1 MKQFS
6 QFKRSTGA
14 CPIGWH
20 LPSDAEWTQ
29 LTDYLG
35 GANVAGGKL
44 KATTHW
50 DSPNTGATNESG
62 FTALPGGLR
71 YTNGTFYY
79 IGVTS
84 RWWSFTE
91 DDTDI
96 AFFMFIDYYS
106 GNAIRGDYNKAL
118 GISVRC
124 VKDFVLLKLI
134 INHVCGN
141 KVKTKQEKIA
151 MHIRLSNFMA

>member
-1 MKQFS
+1 
-6 QFKRSTGA
+6 
-14 CPIGWH
+14 
-20 LPSDAEWTQ
+20 
-29 LTDYLG
+29 
-35 GANVAGGKL
+35 
-44 KATTHW
+44 
-50 DSPNTGATNESG
+50 
-62 FTALPGGLR
+62 
-71 YTNGTFYY
+71 
-79 IGVTS
+79 
-84 RWWSFTE
+84 
-91 DDTDI
+91 
-96 AFFMFIDYYS
+96 MFIDYYS